1 MKEIKKII
9 INCKL
14 ADFQES
20 KFYFIKRKKYFEEV
34 VLNNQRFK
42 IMANGADFGDFLLQK
57 IGEKLGINEFFLI
70 NYAEEKKYFG
80 KTKTIMDNLIAY
92 KI

>member
-1 MKEIKKII
+1 M
-9 INCKL
+9 

-20 KFYFIKRKKYFEEV
+20 KFYLIKRKKYFEEV

-42 IMANGADFGDFLLQK
+42 IVANGADFGDFLLEK
-57 IGEKLGINEFFLI
+57 IGEALGIGEFFSI
-70 NYAEEKKYFG
+70 NYTKQEKYFG
-80 KTKTIMDNLIAY
+80 KTKTIMENLIAY